1 MRPSTQGRACVVIA
15 LLTVGG
21 VSVAAQVAKQTFEVA
36 SVKRNVSGAPGPGGG
51 PTATTMAR
59 PGGVYTATNVTLEQ
73 LILNSYRTPDGRPL
87 REDQLLGGPAWVR
100 SDRFDIEARAGSD
113 VPRDQMSLMLQAL
126 LEERFRLVLRKEQ
139 QDRETYVLTMARSD
153 GRLGPDL
160 HQRSETDCAPQ
171 PDEDPL
177 AFSLRRLQT
186 LPKPS
191 GGGRPW
197 FAVSCSTIADLASGA
212 LTRQLRT
219 TVIDKTGLTG
229 KWTIVVAYPSESAN
243 PDPVAARD
251 PNPTGSL
258 FTAVQDSLGL
268 RLVKQR
274 GNVDVMV
281 IDSAQQPSE
290 N

>member
-1 MRPSTQGRACVVIA
+1 
-15 LLTVGG
+15 
-21 VSVAAQVAKQTFEVA
+21 
-36 SVKRNVSGAPGPGGG
+36 
-51 PTATTMAR
+51 
-59 PGGVYTATNVTLEQ
+59 VTLER
-73 LILNSYRTPDGRPL
+73 LILNSYRTPDGTPL

-113 VPRDQMSLMLQAL
+113 VPRDQISLLLQAM
-126 LEERFRLVLRKEQ
+126 LEERFRLVLRGEQ
-139 QDRETYVLTMARSD
+139 QERETYVLTVARSD

-160 HQRSETDCAPQ
+160 HPRSESDCARQ

-177 AFSLRRLQT
+177 AFSLRSIKS

-197 FAVSCSTIADLASGA
+197 FAASCSTIADLASGS

-229 KWTIVVAYPSESAN
+229 KWTIVVAYPSEPAN
-243 PDPVAARD
+243 PDPGAARD
-251 PNPTGSL
+251 PNPAGSL

-281 IDSAQQPSE
+281 IDSVQQPSE